1 MEKYQNCNFAHIRD
15 LLQER
20 EGINISISFV
30 KRILKSHGYFLNI
43 TPLSAIDDTTG
54 EILSALFRKTED
66 FEDYFLIYLP

>member
-15 LLQER
+15 LLHKKEK
-20 EGINISISFV
+20 INISISSV

-54 EILSALFRKTED
+54 EILSA
-66 FEDYFLIYLP
+66 FLEKLKILKIIF

>member
-30 KRILKSHGYFLNI
+30 KKLLNPMDI
-43 TPLSAIDDTTG
+43 
-54 EILSALFRKTED
+54 F
-66 FEDYFLIYLP
+66 